1 MKLLKCNLC
10 SDIIKLNLNK
20 RTCNCGESG
29 GKYVDRLNAVYYG
42 DAVPIGFHNSSFS
55 DAVAQQPEVGW
66 GRDFK
71 AFVIPKVCDTFV
83 KVSKGDFNSS
93 ELRNRLNIL
102 K

>member
-10 SDIIKLNLNK
+10 LDIIKLTLQK
-20 RTCNCGESG
+20 RTCTCTCTCGESG
-29 GKYVDRLNAVYYG
+29 GKYVDSLNAV

-83 KVSKGDFNSS
+83 KINKKD
-93 ELRNRLNIL
+93 L